1 MKIIRGETVP
11 WTSVMSIFIMN
22 LINDRTNKQTEKFEH
37 LAWLYK
43 SRKILSPD
51 RGRLDTKEFNMARGT
66 SKIRLYDRDVFPAA
80 TEGPANVFSSIPFLL
95 VKSR

>member
-1 MKIIRGETVP
+1 MIV
-11 WTSVMSIFIMN
+11 
-22 LINDRTNKQTEKFEH
+22 
-37 LAWLYK
+37 
-43 SRKILSPD
+43 SPD